1 MGIRKNSKLQEGTNL
16 FLPRDSTAKH
26 QSASGKQANMKVNK
40 KKNKSDQEEE
50 KKKKSKK
57 QKAAEDKE
65 AESKLSEADAQD
77 LGTVS
82 KNGEVY
88 RSFGDETPAVIAD
101 KLNMDVQCIVDY
113 NRDVYHGIRKNSKL
127 QEGTNLFLPRD
138 STAKHQSAS
147 GKQTN

>member
-50 KKKKSKK
+50 EKKKSKK
-57 QKAAEDKE
+57 QKVAEGGKPKAEEDKE

-101 KLNMDVQCIVDY
+101 KLNMDVQCI
-113 NRDVYHGIRKNSKL
+113 RLQQRCLPWHSQKL
-127 QEGTNLFLPRD
+127 K
-138 STAKHQSAS
+138 AA
-147 GKQTN
+147 